1 MLRRRRA
8 ARLDSDMGVTTSN
21 REAFDQDIL
30 PHLDLLYRVALRYS
44 REPARAEDLV
54 QDTLLKAFRSWDKF
68 QPGTSAR
75 AWLLA
80 IMRNTFIN
88 IYRREKREPITLD
101 LERMDLQPSTSE
113 AEDND
118 PEGAF
123 FDQIVD
129 ERILRALDALPLDF
143 REVLVLSD
151 VEGLPY
157 AEISQALDIPAGT
170 VKSRLFRARKLMQK
184 DLYSHAVEMGIIK
197 PGAAS

>member
-1 MLRRRRA
+1 
-8 ARLDSDMGVTTSN
+8 MGVTTGN
-21 REAFDQDIL
+21 REAFDREIL
-30 PHLDLLYRVALRYS
+30 PHLDLLYRVGLRYT

-54 QDTLLKAFRSWDKF
+54 QDTLLKAYRSWDRF

-88 IYRREKREPITLD
+88 LYRREKREPIVLDPEKLD
-101 LERMDLQPSTSE
+101 LQAAAE

-129 ERILRALDALPLDF
+129 ERILRALDRLPLDF

-157 AEISQALDIPAGT
+157 AEIAEALDIPAGT
-170 VKSRLFRARKLMQK
+170 VKSRLFRARKQMQN
-184 DLYSHAVEMGIIK
+184 DLYAHAVETGIIR
-197 PGAAS
+197 PRGTP

>member
-1 MLRRRRA
+1 
-8 ARLDSDMGVTTSN
+8 MGVSTSR
-21 REAFDQDIL
+21 REAFDQEII
-30 PHLDLLYRVALRYS
+30 PHLDLLYRVALRYA

-54 QDTLLKAFRSWDKF
+54 QDTLLKAYRSWDRF

-88 IYRREKREPITLD
+88 LYRREKREPITLD
-101 LERMDLQPSTSE
+101 LEQLDVYATPGD
-113 AEDND
+113 AEEND

-129 ERILRALDALPLDF
+129 ERILRALDSLPLDF

-157 AEISQALDIPAGT
+157 AEIAQALDIPAGT

-184 DLYSHAVEMGIIK
+184 DLFDHAVEMGIIK
-197 PGAAS
+197 PRGQP